1 MPKSSLFPLYL
12 SPLEQFF
19 CLDNRP
25 AHPMAFYSVYDFT
38 GVVDRQ
44 AFQSAVEEALE
55 RHPLLNALV
64 RPAKRNKP
72 CWVAASGNGP
82 KVDWGI
88 YDDPIRPPQG
98 ERIDLTN
105 EIGMR
110 IWVRQGPERATA
122 TFEFHHACADGIG
135 ASRYIGDVL
144 ALYGMKVPN
153 DAEPPRLEPLDGE
166 GLRERTNL
174 QVDTWRTKNYLKMF
188 GRGMGTLLGLL
199 RRRPHPLKPAGRS
212 PTRQGDPPLSTSFPG
227 IRNAVIPREEFEA
240 IRAAALEKSVQFND
254 LLIAALFAALHEWT
268 QTVGD
273 RSARRPLR
281 IMMPTDLRDE
291 NSLALPVACLTSYS
305 FLTQDQADCRDHA
318 KLLDNVNRDT
328 TEIKNRRLGVK
339 FSDALAIGLTSG
351 LLKFVVNAPISLASA
366 VVSNIGDPTRRY
378 AARLPRRGGR
388 IVAGNLV
395 LDDITGVPP
404 LRPNTRATFCILTY
418 GRKLTISL
426 RCDAAHFSDEDS
438 ERLLQLYVR
447 QLRSYIPAAGLVET
461 A

>member
-19 CLDNRP
+19 CLDNRHS
-25 AHPMAFYSVYDFT
+25 HPMAFYSVYDFT
-38 GVVDRQ
+38 GVIDRQ
-44 AFQSAVEEALE
+44 AFQASVEEALE

-72 CWVAASGNGP
+72 CWVAAPGP
-82 KVDWGI
+82 GPTVDWGS
-88 YDDPIRPPQG
+88 YDEPIVPPDG
-98 ERIDLTN
+98 ERIDLSK

-144 ALYGMKVPN
+144 ALYGLKVPN
-153 DAEPPRLEPLDGE
+153 DSEPPRLEPLDAE
-166 GLRERTNL
+166 RLRDRINL
-174 QVDTWRTKNYLKMF
+174 QVDFWRTKNYLKMI
-188 GRGMGTLLGLL
+188 GRGLKTLTGLL
-199 RRRPHPLKPAGRS
+199 WRRPYPLKPAGPSSGPEAQPR
-212 PTRQGDPPLSTSFPG
+212 STSFPG

-240 IRAAALEKSVQFND
+240 IRTAGLEKGAQFND

-268 QTVGD
+268 QSVGD
-273 RSARRPLR
+273 RSARRPIR

-291 NSLALPVACLTSYS
+291 QSLTLPVACLTSYS
-305 FLTQDQADCRDHA
+305 FLTQGQADCRDPI
-318 KLLDNVNRDT
+318 KLLDNVNRET
-328 TEIKNRRLGVK
+328 TEIKNRRLGVV
-339 FSDALAIGLTSG
+339 FSDTVAIGLTSG
-351 LLKFVVNAPISLASA
+351 VLKRVIDAPFSLASA

-426 RCDAAHFSDEDS
+426 RCDASFFSDDDTD
-438 ERLLQLYVR
+438 RLLQLYVR
-447 QLRSYIPAAGLVET
+447 RLRSYIPTSGLVPS